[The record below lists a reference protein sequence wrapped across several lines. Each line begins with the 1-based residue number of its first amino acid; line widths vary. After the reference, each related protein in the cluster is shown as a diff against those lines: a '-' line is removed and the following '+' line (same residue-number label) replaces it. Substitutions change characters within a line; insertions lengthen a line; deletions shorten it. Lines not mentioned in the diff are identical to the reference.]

1 MTDLE
6 SSLTAMDWLPRL
18 SVGGALSTGRMQ
30 SNLETKEETNMR
42 MGFANFGRYDFD
54 PENQVVENTPQ
65 RDAKPTYSYANLI
78 TFAVNRFIQT
88 F

>member
-30 SNLETKEETNMR
+30 TAPAVNEETNMR
-42 MGFANFGRYDFD
+42 MGFANFGRFEYDPNSKTID
-54 PENQVVENTPQ
+54 SVPV
-65 RDAKPTYSYANLI
+65 RDGKPPYSYANLI
-78 TFAVNRFIQT
+78 TFAVNRLV
-88 F
+88 

>member
-18 SVGGALSTGRMQ
+18 SVGGALATGHMQ
-30 SNLETKEETNMR
+30 TTMEAKDEETNMR
-42 MGFANFGRYDFD
+42 MGFANFGRYEYD
-54 PENQVVENTPQ
+54 PENQVVENSVQ

-78 TFAVNRFIQT
+78 TFAVNRLIL
-88 F
+88 